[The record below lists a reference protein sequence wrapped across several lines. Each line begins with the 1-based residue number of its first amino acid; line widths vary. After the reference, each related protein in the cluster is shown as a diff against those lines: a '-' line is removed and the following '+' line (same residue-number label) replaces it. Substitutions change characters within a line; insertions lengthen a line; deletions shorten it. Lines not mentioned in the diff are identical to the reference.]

1 MGAAVSA
8 LRVAVVCGGRSS
20 EAEVSRTSGVQ
31 VLHALRARGHDAEC
45 VEAGED
51 LWDALRAGGYDVA
64 FLALHGRYGEDGTV
78 QGVCELLDIAY
89 TGSGV
94 LATALCLDKA
104 MAKRVL
110 VAEGINTP
118 PWRSV
123 PRHLDGGTARHHM
136 EDAASALGLPM
147 VVKPNRGGSTI
158 GLTIVRSGAEL
169 LDAYGAAAEHD
180 TVLCE
185 QFVDGLEITIGVLG
199 HNPPQALPTLEI
211 VSHRPLYDYAAK
223 YTAGQ
228 SEHIIPARLPEEQR
242 QDAQRASERAHA
254 ALGCRSM
261 SRVDVIVD
269 GGGTPWVIEVN
280 AIPGLTALSLLPDAA
295 RAAGIGFEDL
305 CERLVRDA
313 LQRHGEERAP

>member
-1 MGAAVSA
+1 VSA

-20 EAEVSRTSGVQ
+20 EAEVSRTSGQQ
-31 VLHALRARGHDAEC
+31 VIEALRARGHHAQQ
-45 VEAGED
+45 VEADDE
-51 LWDALRAGGYDVA
+51 LWDALRSGGFDVA
-64 FLALHGRYGEDGTV
+64 FIALHGRWGEDGTV
-78 QGVCELLDIAY
+78 QGVCELLGLPY

-110 VAEGINTP
+110 VADGIKTA
-118 PWRSV
+118 PWRLV
-123 PRHLDGGTARHHM
+123 ARHLD
-136 EDAASALGLPM
+136 DAAAHRAMADAAAALGYPM
-147 VVKPNRGGSTI
+147 VAKPNRGGSTI
-158 GLTIVRSGAEL
+158 GLTVVRGEVD
-169 LDAYGAAAEHD
+169 LDAAYRAAAAHD

-185 QFVDGLEITIGVLG
+185 RFVPGLEVTVGVLG
-199 HNPPQALPTLEI
+199 HNPPKALPTLEI

-242 QDAQRASERAHA
+242 REAQRAAERAHA
-254 ALGCRSM
+254 ALGCYSM

-269 GGGTPWVIEVN
+269 GGGVPWVIEVN

-295 RAAGIGFEDL
+295 RADGIAFDQL
-305 CERLVRDA
+305 CDRLVRDA
-313 LQRHGEERAP
+313 VQRHDEEALP

>member
-1 MGAAVSA
+1 MSA
-8 LRVAVVCGGRSS
+8 LRIAVVCGGRST
-20 EAEVSRTSGVQ
+20 ENEVSRTSGLQ
-31 VLHALRARGHDAEC
+31 VVAALTARGH
-45 VEAGED
+45 EAACIEADEG
-51 LWDALRAGGYDVA
+51 LWDALRGGAYDVA

-78 QGVCELLDIAY
+78 QGVCELLDVPY

-110 VAEGINTP
+110 VAEGINTA
-118 PWRSV
+118 PWRVV
-123 PRHLDGGTARHHM
+123 PRHLDAETARERM
-136 EDAASALGLPM
+136 RDAAAALGYPM
-147 VVKPNRGGSTI
+147 VAKPNRGGSTI
-158 GLTIVRSGAEL
+158 GLSIARSDDDL
-169 LDAYGAAAEHD
+169 VDAYAAAAEHD

-185 QFVDGLEITIGVLG
+185 TFVDGLEITVGVLG

-242 QDAQRASERAHA
+242 QAAQRASERAHA
-254 ALGCRSM
+254 ALGCHSM

-269 GGGTPWVIEVN
+269 RGGVAWVIEVN

-305 CERLVRDA
+305 CERLVGEA
-313 LQRHGEERAP
+313 LARHREEGGR